1 MTASARLQL
10 PPSPSRLRGA
20 FSPSSQ
26 ISLKASVIGR
36 KRSAIA
42 FAYVCAA
49 TYAGLFGK
57 QTAGTMTFRLMS
69 PHPPYVLEPT
79 LAMVAMTVLRLP
91 LRTPCS
97 WKA

>member
-1 MTASARLQL
+1 M
-10 PPSPSRLRGA
+10 
-20 FSPSSQ
+20 
-26 ISLKASVIGR
+26 KASVIGR

-57 QTAGTMTFRLMS
+57 QTAGTITFLLMS
-69 PHPPYVLEPT
+69 PQPPYVLEPT

-91 LRTPCS
+91 LRTPWS
-97 WKA
+97 WKACRVVARRSPCPYLLDSSSSSR